1 MFEEISELEVTAF
14 GLLLL
19 KKKHGLEVD
28 VRILPVLP

>member
-1 MFEEISELEVTAF
+1 MLEEISELEVVAF

-28 VRILPVLP
+28 VRILSVVE